1 MNKARLSSLRSVGK
15 NWGKM
20 AAMTL
25 IVALGFAFIFGISI
39 SPSKVR
45 DTFDLSLRRNCV
57 SDFQVK
63 SKSASGFND
72 EELSSFQAI
81 EGADTE
87 ICFCLDSSSFSSSMS
102 LFDLLDDYGVTALK
116 QNEATKDRAEQ
127 IIKLVESLL
136 GDDVEKFVTFTPD
149 LMSSGNDRIMC
160 FPNGKSEDVNVLN
173 IVEGDA
179 PVGESE
185 ILADSLYCKGEVGD
199 EVSIFGKSYKIAG
212 KASNPLYFARTYE
225 PDVINEEPLDNIYYL
240 NFALSEAPSLDALI
254 QSTLST
260 YLEGLVSLPDALKN
274 YLESALAS
282 IKVSFPSVTDCFIK
296 YDARDSYNLFSYK
309 YEDFLKEKK
318 AGIAGISKNIAIL
331 GPDENYSHR
340 MLKESCEKMDK
351 ICYVIPVFFLAVAG
365 LVVSITMSRMI
376 EEERS
381 QIACLASLGYKNSRI
396 SSKYLLLAS
405 AATLSGIGLGML
417 GGYFAVY
424 PLIYTAFQYPY
435 LLPAQTA
442 ATLNPVLT
450 LISAAAMLAFIL
462 LITLGQLRDT
472 LHPLPA
478 ILLLPKSPGSGVQT
492 ALERSSLW
500 KKFPFRFKST
510 FRNLVRYKKRLFMT
524 AISVGGSTAIVFLG
538 FALLNIVSKLKEG
551 QGGAVASS
559 IIPISYF
566 LIGFAIV
573 LAALVLYSLTDM
585 SIAERSRE
593 IATLEV
599 LGYHDKETVFYLY
612 REIAVMTVAGLIIGI
627 PLGVVIM
634 QIVIVYLNFGSLGD
648 IEWYSY
654 LIPVLIIGAF
664 SALVDALLLP
674 KIKRIDMI
682 SSLKSVD

>member
-1 MNKARLSSLRSVGK
+1 MKKARLSSFRSIGK

-25 IVALGFAFIFGISI
+25 IVALGFAFIFGVSI

-45 DTFDLSLRRNCV
+45 DTFDASLRRNCV

-63 SKSASGFND
+63 SKSASGFAD
-72 EELSSFQAI
+72 DELSSFDAI
-81 EGADTE
+81 EDAE
-87 ICFCLDSSSFSSSMS
+87 VEKAFCLDSSSFSSSIS
-102 LFDLLDDYGVTALK
+102 LFELLDDYGVTALK
-116 QNEATKDRAEQ
+116 QNESTKDRAEE
-127 IIKLVESLL
+127 IINLVKALL
-136 GDDVEKFVTFTPD
+136 GKDQANFVNFTPD
-149 LMSSGNDRIMC
+149 LMSDGNDRIMC
-160 FPNGKSEDVNVLN
+160 FADGKSEDINVLN
-173 IVEGDA
+173 IAEGDM
-179 PVGESE
+179 PMSESE
-185 ILADSLYCKGEVGD
+185 ILGDSLYCKKEVGE
-199 EVSIFGKSYKIAG
+199 EVTIFGKAYKITG
-212 KASNPLYFARTYE
+212 KATNPLYFARAYE
-225 PDVINEEPLDNIYYL
+225 PDITNEDPLDNIYYF
-240 NFALSEAPSLDALI
+240 NFALSETPALDTLI
-254 QSTLST
+254 QNTLST
-260 YLEGLVSLPDALKN
+260 YLEGLVSLPDNLKS
-274 YLESALAS
+274 YLEDALSS
-282 IKVSFPSVTDCFIK
+282 IKASFPSVTDCFIK
-296 YDARDSYNLFSYK
+296 YASRDSYNLFSSK
-309 YEDFLKEKK
+309 YEDFISQKK
-318 AGIAGISKNIAIL
+318 TEIAGISKSIAIL
-331 GPDENYSHR
+331 TPEENYSHR

-381 QIACLASLGYKNSRI
+381 QIACLASLGYKNSKI
-396 SSKYLLLAS
+396 SAKYLLIAS
-405 AATLSGIGLGML
+405 VSTLSGIGLGMV

-462 LITLGQLRDT
+462 LITLGQLKDT

-478 ILLLPKSPGSGVQT
+478 ILLQPKSPGSGVQT

-538 FALLNIVSKLKEG
+538 FALLNIVSALKEG

-559 IIPISYF
+559 IVPISYF

-612 REIAVMTVAGLIIGI
+612 REIAVMTLAGLIIGI
-627 PLGVVIM
+627 PLGVGIM

-648 IEWYSY
+648 IQWYSY

-664 SALVDALLLP
+664 SVLVDLLLLP
-674 KIKRIDMI
+674 KIHRIDMI